1 MKKEEFARKAMLQYF
16 NKTLVEAGVISAQEY
31 QKLKLKIKTKYTFP
45 PVKKVAGG
53 EIFYN

>member
-16 NKTLVEAGVISAQEY
+16 NRTLVEAGVISAQQY
-31 QKLKLKIKTKYTFP
+31 QKLKVQIKSKYTSP
-45 PVKKVAGG
+45 SVKKVAGG